1 MSTSSTPTIKEIK
14 PINFIYFRTETRVNE
29 LANFFPVAKDL
40 YKEAVNYNL
49 HITGPIHWHYM
60 GFMGDVSKPF
70 TLEIALPVSEIV
82 PGYDGAFHFKR
93 TEPFKCVTMTHEG
106 NWLELPQS
114 YDKMMRFIGEK
125 SLAPLAVN
133 REVYINSDF
142 ADPEANVTEVQIGVK

>member
-1 MSTSSTPTIKEIK
+1 MSVNAPTIKEIK
-14 PINFIYFRTETRVNE
+14 PINFIYFRTETHIHE

-82 PGYDGAFHFKR
+82 PAYDGAFHFKR
-93 TEPFKCVTMTHEG
+93 TEPFKCVTMTHDG
-106 NWLELPQS
+106 KWTDIPKS
-114 YDKMMRFIGEK
+114 YDKMMQFIGEK

-133 REVYINSDF
+133 REIYVNSDF
-142 ADPEANVTEVQIGVK
+142 ADPDANVTEIQIGVK